1 MQRLMSDRG
10 STICTL
16 TIKVALRLLEG
27 GSAFARALLCTH
39 THSLKTPEAMSR
51 TVSGSATA
59 VLQKFPTSFKVRAGI
74 STFSP
79 VSFEIPLR

>member
-1 MQRLMSDRG
+1 MHRLMSDRG
-10 STICTL
+10 SNICTL
-16 TIKVALRLLEG
+16 TIKVTP
-27 GSAFARALLCTH
+27 GSFKLGSSFARALLCIH
-39 THSLKTPEAMSR
+39 THSLKIPEAMSR

-79 VSFEIPLR
+79 VSSKYL